1 MNLPTIPALEGSQ
14 AKFYHQIAEQFR
26 TSPTGHVRI
35 EDFGSKDE
43 RVPISPKI
51 GYLARR
57 GSEKVRISLGLSYRK
72 NGKVYGAIMRHKIGE
87 YQWIPDFV
95 WPAAG
100 EVDPAVLRAAEKSRV
115 REANAVKAKPR
126 IPKVSQPRLTDPEP
140 DPVPSE
146 RPVEAPVGA
155 VEAPPVPEATPAPV
169 VAPEAPVAA
178 VVECQVLAD
187 TGDLIVLRY
196 NGNVI
201 VAEVTTRSAVR

>member
-1 MNLPTIPALEGSQ
+1 M
-14 AKFYHQIAEQFR
+14 
-26 TSPTGHVRI
+26 
-35 EDFGSKDE
+35 
-43 RVPISPKI
+43 
-51 GYLARR
+51 
-57 GSEKVRISLGLSYRK
+57 
-72 NGKVYGAIMRHKIGE
+72 
-87 YQWIPDFV
+87 
-95 WPAAG
+95 
-100 EVDPAVLRAAEKSRV
+100 
-115 REANAVKAKPR
+115 KAKPR

-169 VAPEAPVAA
+169 MASEAPVAA